1 MMSFMFMVRI
11 EIKRNSQFRI
21 KITINWNY
29 YA

>member
-1 MMSFMFMVRI
+1 MISFMFMVRI

-21 KITINWNY
+21 KITIYWNY